1 MTFVLHPSLCCP
13 IDAAPLVMDE
23 LSLVCEHGHRFDV
36 ARQGY
41 VNLLSPKDKRSKD
54 PGDSRKMVSARAAF
68 LNADFYRPLARA
80 CLDITLGY
88 CSTVT
93 DGRITLMDAGCGDGY
108 YLHYVQE
115 NLPNS
120 FRARSSL
127 IGFDISKWAV
137 QQSARRCDGTWF
149 VGSNRHIPMADAS
162 VDLLFDMFGF
172 PEYSTFRRV
181 LAPHGKLVRVTPGD
195 RHLIQLREIIYP
207 NIKPRH
213 VKTHYPETFNVV
225 SEKHITYE
233 ITLEPQDLK
242 CLLLMTPHMFRSTS
256 ERRQQALNHDQLT
269 LTVDVIFEE
278 LEATT
283 TE

>member
-1 MTFVLHPSLCCP
+1 M
-13 IDAAPLVMDE
+13 
-23 LSLVCEHGHRFDV
+23 
-36 ARQGY
+36 
-41 VNLLSPKDKRSKD
+41 
-54 PGDSRKMVSARAAF
+54 SARVAF
-68 LNADFYRPLARA
+68 LNADFYQPLARA

-172 PEYSTFRRV
+172 PDYSTFRRV

-233 ITLEPQDLK
+233 ITLGPQDLK